1 MREIGNVIRGGLDAR
16 TPLVL
21 LPFRLE
27 TRFVDS
33 GDSSE
38 LLVRIYPDQ
47 ISVDAHDPELTSGE
61 IADGQAYWGIVWRA
75 GTAAAA
81 AGQVK
86 TAWSVLVGR
95 YHAPR
100 AAWIVRATTPSNLTA
115 QPAAPTPDGTDP
127 VPAPEFVA
135 PPTRATS
142 WNRAAIAT
150 MLPDRWTI
158 VAVNAGKPTFYQGAP
173 VQSDLAV
180 TLDPSGAG
188 AFPSGSTVDA
198 GMQWM
203 VDFDVAVT
211 AGMALRIP
219 LDAATRAGGF
229 EAIYAYGVRIVAD
242 STAELQSLFDAH
254 HYSDGFSFVS
264 QGAPTKNTP
273 DASSAWKI
281 DESDVSF
288 AVEELPL
295 SPADP
300 ESDAARAASALGFAA
315 GSGTFD
321 RVANGAGHGGRNGT
335 DMVTSLWP
343 ATLGYFLQQM
353 MSPVFSYDQIDAGRR
368 WTLDN
373 VIPRGP
379 LAAIR
384 AGKTP
389 YGLLPVTAMQFYPA
403 EPVLRQQSVEQQL
416 VAFFQKLRNAWR
428 TSTAAAP
435 HFGAGDPDQDLLH
448 VLGMDASSMR
458 FDGRE
463 QLGPNLVLNLQT
475 FAGIPDAVRIAWWA
489 MLAALA
495 REAVAVYGSPAWNP
509 FILTCTYNGD
519 QYELRYPTVTD
530 KPLSETDPL
539 DPDAQVGA
547 AKMNYIDWLRTASA
561 DDVTMERY
569 PAAQPPSA
577 LLYKLLRQSLLREY
591 ADTASR
597 REILDGRLTIA
608 QALEPELVAVSQSTK
623 TITSL
628 DILARPMPDKPSV
641 SWAEFLVQ
649 VDATLES
656 PYARLGE
663 LRASMQRLASL
674 PTAELDRLFTETLD
688 LCSHRLD
695 AWLTGVVSAMLTRAR
710 AERPQ
715 GLHAGAYA
723 WVENVRPAAPRPPVT
738 GADRDAVAKL
748 DALQAARIDQAG
760 RRGVP
765 AGQAVKSWP
774 APLQPQ
780 VDNGGFIH
788 APSYMQAAAA
798 AVLRAGYM
806 SHKGTSSDALL
817 SIDLSSERVKLALWT
832 LDGVR
837 GGQTL
842 SALLGYRFEE
852 GLDERGLQIYV
863 QPFRDRFPM
872 IGPELT
878 PTDPAAEAVT
888 ASDVVDALAL
898 RAAFDA
904 NQFPV
909 GGAWGPGMPPP
920 GGDQNQVMAL
930 LSELDDIMDAIS
942 DLSVSEA
949 VFQSMRGNFERA
961 GGLLDAVSKGAYAPE
976 PQVID
981 GQRSGIDLTHR
992 VMALFS
998 GVPPAA
1004 PGWASGTRRALMEP
1018 SLDAWA
1024 GTLLPDP
1031 KRVRCL
1037 VTFTDSSGTVTS
1049 QLISLADL
1057 AIGPL
1062 DFLSLADAG
1071 GTPQKSELEERIRYK
1086 AALAPDIDS
1095 LSISFASAG
1104 LPADSITFPDALIA
1118 ARAARGLVGSARAV
1132 QPSDLCEPQVNA
1144 AAAGGAVLLG
1154 ELQGRVS
1161 AALAKYDADLAA
1173 LKLTLGGLPANTAP
1187 ARDALFA
1194 CSTYG
1199 IAGTIPATASGPDD
1213 SLAVRA
1219 GGVVDAMTKRRTAIT
1234 SMPNATAADAI
1245 AIVNALFAGTVV
1257 VLPRLSAPNA
1267 SALHAAF
1274 AASGTLIQ
1282 AVDRDAPDAWIQQLT
1297 HVRPAISRLDAAL
1310 TAAELLQTS
1319 ARPELEFA
1327 QLPVV
1332 ASDRW
1337 LGLPID
1343 VSAPPANNRVAL
1355 AVLAV
1360 GNLATATDYAGL
1372 LIDEWPERIPA
1383 PKQSAAVSFH
1393 FEEPKSRAPQ
1403 ALLLA
1408 VCPDD
1413 RATWDDELLLATLQ
1427 DTLDM
1432 AKIRTV
1438 DLDSII
1444 DVGQILPALYVPM
1457 NLQPAAAIGTRFR
1470 MTAVE
1475 IANFNAK
1482 SAN

>member
-1 MREIGNVIRGGLDAR
+1 MREAGNVIRGGLDAR

-21 LPFRLE
+21 LPFRIE

-33 GDSSE
+33 GASSE

-47 ISVDAHDPELTSGE
+47 ISVDAHDPKLTSGE
-61 IADGQAYWGIVWRA
+61 ITDGQTYWGIVWRA
-75 GTAAAA
+75 GTAAAGG
-81 AGQVK
+81 GQVK
-86 TAWSVLVGR
+86 TAWAVLVSR

-100 AAWIVRATTPSNLTA
+100 AAWIVKSTAPANLTA
-115 QPAAPTPDGTDP
+115 QPAAPTADGADP
-127 VPAPEFVA
+127 VPPPAFIA
-135 PPTRATS
+135 PPSRPTS

-150 MLPDRWTI
+150 MLPGRWT
-158 VAVNAGKPTFYQGAP
+158 VVTVNEGDPSFFQGAP
-173 VQSDLAV
+173 IQADLAV
-180 TLDPSGAG
+180 TLDPGGAG
-188 AFPSGSTVDA
+188 AFPAGSTVDA

-203 VDFDVAVT
+203 VDFDAAVT

-219 LDAATRAGGF
+219 LDQSSRAGGF
-229 EAIYAYGVRIVAD
+229 DAIYVYGVRNTAD
-242 STAELQSLFDAH
+242 SAAELQALIDAH

-281 DESDVSF
+281 DESDFSF
-288 AVEELPL
+288 AVEQLPVP
-295 SPADP
+295 PADA
-300 ESDAARAASALGFAA
+300 ESDAVRAANALGFVAA
-315 GSGTFD
+315 SGTFD
-321 RVANGAGHGGRNGT
+321 RVASGSGHGGRNGT

-353 MSPVFSYDQIDAGRR
+353 MSPVFSYDQVDAGRR

-389 YGLLPVTAMQFYPA
+389 YALLPTTAMQFYPTDS
-403 EPVLRQQSVEQQL
+403 VLGQQSLEQQL

-428 TSTAAAP
+428 ASTSTAP
-435 HFGAGDPDQDLLH
+435 QFGGADPDQDLLH

-463 QLGPNLVLNLQT
+463 QLGPSFVLNLQML
-475 FAGIPDAVRIAWWA
+475 AGIPDTARIAWWA
-489 MLAALA
+489 LLAALA
-495 REAVAVYGSPAWNP
+495 REAVAEYGSPSWNP
-509 FILTCTYNGD
+509 FILACSYNGD
-519 QYELRYPTVTD
+519 QFELRYPTVTD

-539 DPDAQVGA
+539 DADAQVGA
-547 AKMNYIDWLRTASA
+547 TKMNYIDWLRTASA

-569 PAAQPPSA
+569 PAAAPPSA

-591 ADTASR
+591 ADIASR
-597 REILDGRLTIA
+597 REISDGRMTVA
-608 QALEPELVAVSQSTK
+608 QALEPELVAVSQSSK
-623 TITSL
+623 TLTSL
-628 DILARPMPDKPSV
+628 DVLARPMPDNPSL
-641 SWAEFLVQ
+641 SWAEFLVR
-649 VDATLES
+649 VDATPES

-663 LRASMQRLASL
+663 LQASLQRLASL

-695 AWLTGVVSAMLTRAR
+695 AWLTGVVNAMLTRTR

-715 GLHAGAYA
+715 GLHAGGYG
-723 WVENVRPAAPRPPVT
+723 WVENVRPAAPRAPVT
-738 GADRDAVAKL
+738 GVDLESVAAL
-748 DALQAARIDQAG
+748 DALQAARVSEA
-760 RRGVP
+760 RRKGKQQGEVFN
-765 AGQAVKSWP
+765 KLP
-774 APLQPQ
+774 APQQPQ

-817 SIDLSSERVKLALWT
+817 SIDLSSERVKRALWT

-852 GLDERGLQIYV
+852 GLDGRGLQVYV
-863 QPFRDRFPM
+863 QPFRDRFPN

-904 NQFPV
+904 NQFPS

-920 GGDQNQVMAL
+920 GADQDQVVAVL
-930 LSELDDIMDAIS
+930 GELDDIVDAIS

-961 GGLLDAVSKGAYAPE
+961 GGLLDAVSKGTYAPE
-976 PQVID
+976 PQVVD

-992 VMALFS
+992 VMALFA
-998 GVPPAA
+998 GVPAA
-1004 PGWASGTRRALMEP
+1004 AAGWATGTRRALMEP

-1031 KRVRCL
+1031 RLVRCL
-1037 VTFTDSSGTVTS
+1037 VSFTNGAGTTS
-1049 QLISLADL
+1049 TQIVSLADL
-1057 AIGPL
+1057 GIGPL
-1062 DFLSLADAG
+1062 DFIALSDAG
-1071 GTPQKSELEERIRYK
+1071 NTPQKSELEERIRYT
-1086 AALAPDIDS
+1086 AALAPGIDS
-1095 LSISFASAG
+1095 LSISFASGG
-1104 LPADSITFPDALIA
+1104 LPAGSITFPDALIA

-1132 QPSDLCEPQVNA
+1132 QPSDLCETQVNA
-1144 AAAGGAVLLG
+1144 AAAGSSVLLS
-1154 ELQGRVS
+1154 ELQTRVS
-1161 AALAKYDADLAA
+1161 DALTTFEADLAA
-1173 LKLTLGGLPANTAP
+1173 LNLALAGLPANTVP

-1219 GGVVDAMTKRRTAIT
+1219 NGAIAEMTKRRTAIT
-1234 SMPNATAADAI
+1234 SMPNVSVDDAL
-1245 AIVNALFAGTVV
+1245 AIVKVLFAGTVV
-1257 VLPRLSAPNA
+1257 VLPRLVAPNA
-1267 SALHAAF
+1267 SVLHTALS
-1274 AASGTLIQ
+1274 ASGTLIPN
-1282 AVDRDAPDAWIQQLT
+1282 ADRDASDAWFQQLT

-1310 TAAELLQTS
+1310 TAAELLQ
-1319 ARPELEFA
+1319 AGRPGFMFA

-1343 VSAPPANNRVAL
+1343 VSAPPANGRVAL
-1355 AVLAV
+1355 AVLPS

-1372 LIDEWPERIPA
+1372 LIDEWPERIPS

-1413 RATWDDELLLATLQ
+1413 RPTWDDALLLATLQ
-1427 DTLDM
+1427 ETLDM

-1438 DLDSII
+1438 DLDSIV
-1444 DVGQILPALYVPM
+1444 DVGQILPALCVPM
-1457 NLQPAAAIGTRFR
+1457 NLQPAATIGTRFR
-1470 MTAVE
+1470 MTSIE
-1475 IANFNAK
+1475 IAKFNAK
-1482 SAN
+1482 LTN